1 MEAQITAAVQL
12 PSEVQMALSKQK
24 RVQRIDN
31 EHFFRIHPELRGMI
45 SAFMSA
51 LLKEKP
57 DDVDLFAENF
67 FTQPDLAHQLG
78 FIGWTRPPT
87 PEIAPEMVAMAEA
100 IEALETEDDEGG
112 LAGGT
117 TDMDPL
123 ELEHMLIA
131 LFKEADR
138 DGSGSLEFHEF
149 AELMSTASIGL
160 NKAEVKLLLAEADEN
175 SDGQVT
181 YQEFVPLA
189 VEVIQTM
196 RLKERAEEE
205 EAELDDIFREAANE
219 AIGMTPREVEEMVI
233 KKVGGDGT
241 LTRPQLKALL
251 KAPQLGLSK
260 QQAALASNLVDFDA
274 NGSIAASVLAP
285 NLYSVIVDAVAKA
298 LSMQNLGMVGEEI
311 ERICGFYDKDES
323 GFLDR
328 VILKQAIQSNFQF
341 LSTFQLNA
349 LVNDPR
355 APTNAEGA
363 IAWREY
369 LPKLTALIKAMGDPA
384 AIHERMEMAARAEF
398 QPAALMNGQEQAEF
412 VEMMKGFFMEADTD
426 NNGTLDKAEFLT
438 CLKQAELGLVDGEIL
453 GLFDMFDQ
461 DMSGSID
468 MEEFLEGAYDI
479 LADLAR
485 ERALADHVYG

>member
-1 MEAQITAAVQL
+1 
-12 PSEVQMALSKQK
+12 
-24 RVQRIDN
+24 
-31 EHFFRIHPELRGMI
+31 
-45 SAFMSA
+45 
-51 LLKEKP
+51 
-57 DDVDLFAENF
+57 
-67 FTQPDLAHQLG
+67 
-78 FIGWTRPPT
+78 
-87 PEIAPEMVAMAEA
+87 
-100 IEALETEDDEGG
+100 
-112 LAGGT
+112 
-117 TDMDPL
+117 
-123 ELEHMLIA
+123 
-131 LFKEADR
+131 
-138 DGSGSLEFHEF
+138 
-149 AELMSTASIGL
+149 
-160 NKAEVKLLLAEADEN
+160 
-175 SDGQVT
+175 
-181 YQEFVPLA
+181 
-189 VEVIQTM
+189 
-196 RLKERAEEE
+196 
-205 EAELDDIFREAANE
+205 
-219 AIGMTPREVEEMVI
+219 
-233 KKVGGDGT
+233 
-241 LTRPQLKALL
+241 
-251 KAPQLGLSK
+251 
-260 QQAALASNLVDFDA
+260 
-274 NGSIAASVLAP
+274 
-285 NLYSVIVDAVAKA
+285 LYSVIVDAVAKA